1 MKESNTNDIKQ
12 EGKYVKMENIE
23 KNPNKNKKKII
34 PSYQKK
40 NEPIDKKA
48 KKKTDKR
55 VVKSRITIAIII
67 VSILLVGLAV
77 YGIISLI
84 NYNKYKPYIGFEET
98 MKTYGFDKVYNNE
111 SAKTGESITKSEAI
125 KMILACMFNNS
136 DISGFAKEPEGDD
149 NYENAIW
156 VEYAKFRGIISDSD
170 INKDNAKDKATYIEV
185 IRYLANAKTKIL
197 EKELDSAPSMKVK
210 DLDNYKSDEQV
221 AIEDMIANEII
232 TINTKKING
241 NKHIFKGQM
250 NELISNFAIKYNTI
264 TVNGEKVNINE
275 DKMPSN
281 KDQYP
286 YTLASVDKSVYEKE
300 FYIDDEN
307 NFKSPKELYTVKKEY
322 YTQIQEIAE
331 GYYDTILNVDYNT
344 INYEDMKDNILQ
356 YVLYG
361 TEGLEEYVNY
371 VKSNKIIIQGKSTVM
386 FPIIYFDGLEY
397 NVRMKLEFEIKN
409 SNTRDNLLYM
419 DPINSDSTKVKY
431 DNDKYTVYIDAKMG
445 NAIGGSNAL
454 YNDNITIVNLLLNG
468 QKDVMVRE

>member
-1 MKESNTNDIKQ
+1 
-12 EGKYVKMENIE
+12 MENDNMSKEIKKE
-23 KNPNKNKKKII
+23 ENDKNENQSINKKKKII
-34 PSYQKK
+34 PSYEKK
-40 NEPIDKKA
+40 GKTNPKKE
-48 KKKTDKR
+48 KRKLNKYDKR
-55 VVKSRITIAIII
+55 KRFIII
-67 VSILLVGLAV
+67 LTISILIIIGLAV
-77 YGIISLI
+77 FGINLLI
-84 NYNKYKPYIGFEET
+84 NYNRFKPYTKYEET
-98 MKTYGFDKVYNNE
+98 MKTYGFDKMYNNE

-125 KMILACMFNNS
+125 KMILACMFNTS

-197 EKELDSAPSMKVK
+197 EKELDSAPNLKVK

-300 FYIDDEN
+300 FYIDDEK

-344 INYEDMKDNILQ
+344 INYEDMKDNILR

-361 TEGLEEYVNY
+361 TEGLKEYVNY

-386 FPIIYFDGLEY
+386 FPTIYFDGLEY

-431 DNDKYTVYIDAKMG
+431 NNDKYTVYIDAKMG

-468 QKDVMVRE
+468 QNDVMVRE